1 MRLKKAVAK
10 LVEWERVAR
19 VATVS
24 PRGVPH
30 VVPVSHV
37 LAGGK
42 LYFASDPDARKI
54 RNLRA
59 SPHVAVTVDV
69 YGDDWSHLRGVL
81 IQGTTRLFDRGPHWR
96 RVRTLLYEKYPQYP
110 EESALEERE
119 TVVVEVT
126 PRHVFSWGLD

>member
-1 MRLKKAVAK
+1 MRLKKDLAK
-10 LVEWERVAR
+10 LVTWERVVR

-24 PRGVPH
+24 PRGVLH
-30 VVPVSHV
+30 VVPVVHV
-37 LAGGK
+37 LADGK
-42 LYFASDPDARKI
+42 VYFASDPDARKI

-59 SPHVAVTVDV
+59 NPQIAMTVDV

-81 IQGTTRLFDRGPHWR
+81 IQGTTRLFDRGPQWR

-110 EESALEERE
+110 EKSALEERE